1 MGAKKRV
8 HEEKNVYV
16 FLLESVH
23 TFSLSSNAESSQK
36 ALTALLGH
44 VMCVADRL
52 MAGRHAIAIWVAA
65 RDCTWV
71 GGER

>member
-1 MGAKKRV
+1 VFTTDSV
-8 HEEKNVYV
+8 HV

-52 MAGRHAIAIWVAA
+52 MAGRHDHHECTTACDCIWVGA
-65 RDCTWV
+65 
-71 GGER
+71 ER